1 VSGSSP
7 DTNLRDIPNLID
19 LVIVAAT
26 LIGLANGFRR
36 GFWLS
41 LTQYLGLLA
50 GVLLGAVAAQPVL
63 DYIHLTSP
71 VARPLGAVLVLIIG
85 GSLGSS
91 IGYATGEPIRRRILR
106 TGIHS
111 FTDSVGGAALS
122 TVAVL
127 TMIWFLGVS
136 FSRGPSQEIAQL
148 IQRSVVLHQLD
159 SIAPRP
165 PAFLAR
171 VEGILSGVSFPSV
184 FAGLEPAL
192 PAPLAVPASVNTPG
206 VTNAA
211 QAVVKVTSAGCG
223 GLVIGSGFGLGGGYV
238 VTNAHVVSGT
248 NGHRIQAT
256 GGDEHAAT
264 VVYFDPAR
272 DFALLFVPDLD
283 TAGLGFGPASRGT
296 QGAVIGYPG
305 GGRETIEPAVV
316 DGAVEAKGRDI
327 YSTNPV
333 TRQVYVIQG
342 KVRPGNSGGPLVDLQ
357 GRVLGIVFATSA
369 SSPDQ
374 AYVLT
379 DDEISSDLQDVQGRH
394 TIDTSKFACAA

>member
-1 VSGSSP
+1 M
-7 DTNLRDIPNLID
+7 
-19 LVIVAAT
+19 IVAAT

-41 LTQYLGLLA
+41 STQYLGLVA

-63 DYIHLTSP
+63 DYIGVISP

-91 IGYATGEPIRRRILR
+91 IGYAAGEPIRRRILR

-111 FTDSVGGAALS
+111 TTDSLGGAALS
-122 TVAVL
+122 AVAVL
-127 TMIWFLGVS
+127 TMMWFLALS
-136 FSRGPSQEIAQL
+136 FSRGPSQEVAQL
-148 IQRSVVLHQLD
+148 IQKSVVVHRLD

-165 PAFLAR
+165 PAFLAQ
-171 VEGILSGVSFPSV
+171 VEGILSGVDFPPV

-192 PAPLAVPASVNTPG
+192 PAPLPVPVSVVTAG
-206 VTNAA
+206 VNNAA
-211 QAVVKVTSAGCG
+211 QAVVKVSSLGCG
-223 GLVIGSGFGLGGGYV
+223 GLVTGSGFAIGGGYV

-248 NGHRIQAT
+248 RSHRLQT
-256 GGDEHAAT
+256 VGGDELTTT
-264 VVYFDPAR
+264 VVYFDPGR
-272 DFALLFVPDLD
+272 DFALLYSPDL
-283 TAGLGFGPASRGT
+283 TSAGLGFGPASRGT
-296 QGAVIGYPG
+296 AAAVIGYPG

-333 TRQVYVIQG
+333 TRQVYVIEG

-357 GRVLGIVFATSA
+357 GKVLGIVFATSA

-374 AYVLT
+374 AYALT
-379 DDEISSDLQDVQGRH
+379 DDEIASDLRDVRGRH
-394 TIDTSKFACAA
+394 TIDTSQYKCAA